1 MRHQLI
7 FLPEHQP
14 TFRLIQSGKKGI
26 ETRAGNDEYLKI
38 RSGDVL
44 ELVCGEEIC
53 ERKVNMV
60 RHFSSLTKL
69 LAIYQPEVI
78 HPGIT
83 SRDELRELYLSFP
96 GYPERLKKFGIL
108 VFEFSN

>member
-1 MRHQLI
+1 MRHRLV
-7 FLPEHQP
+7 FLPEHQL
-14 TFRLIQSGKKGI
+14 TFQLIQSGEKCI

-44 ELVCGEEIC
+44 ELVCGEEAC
-53 ERKVNMV
+53 ERRVKIV
-60 RHFSSLTKL
+60 RYFSTLDEL
-69 LAIYQPEVI
+69 LAMYQPEVI

-83 SRDELRELYLSFP
+83 SRDELRELYFSFP
-96 GYPERLKKFGIL
+96 GYPGRLKKFGVL